1 MFAFGPTAW
10 SDTITPESVDG
21 FAMERAT
28 LGALDAEEGGR
39 RGRSGREMAGSGE
52 SVGTEVGCEVVWARF
67 TEAAGAND
75 PA

>member
-1 MFAFGPTAW
+1 M
-10 SDTITPESVDG
+10 ITPESVDG

-28 LGALDAEEGGR
+28 IEALDAEEGGR
-39 RGRSGREMAGSGE
+39 RGRSEREIGGSGE
-52 SVGTEVGCEVVWARF
+52 SAGEEVVGEVAWPRF